1 MVLGKKPK
9 LVYTKV
15 TDILHTGGILLSDRK
30 KRKIEEK
37 PQAAKRT
44 AQAER
49 FHPDPAE
56 GLTAKQ
62 AEERV
67 RQGLHNGDSGIKS
80 KTEKQIILEN
90 TFTFFN
96 LLNFALAA
104 AVLLVGSPRN
114 ALFMGVIFSNIVIG
128 SFQGIRAKRT
138 IDKLSLISSPK
149 AKVLRDGRR
158 LNVQVSQI
166 VLDDIMLVSAGNQI
180 CSDAVVVEGECE
192 VNESLITGE
201 SDPILKQVG
210 DHLLSGSFVVSGS
223 CSAQVEHI
231 GAENYANKI
240 AGDAKYIKKRSSEI
254 MDSIDKIVKIIGFAI
269 VPIGI
274 LLFCKQ
280 FFLLGDTFQNSVV
293 STTAAIVGMIPEGLV
308 LLISLAFAVSVVK
321 LSTKK
326 TLVQD
331 MYCIE
336 TLARVDTLCL
346 DKTGTITEGTMQVDE
361 FVPFEGFGEN
371 DMTEPLTALVCNLTD
386 DNPTFAAL
394 QDRLTDQSPWKAAD
408 IVPFSS
414 ARKWSGAFFPGRGAY
429 VMGAGEFIL
438 RERFDEIKEQV
449 EGYSQNGQRVLLLAR
464 AENNFNDKDLPEDL
478 VPIGLVLISD
488 KIRREAPRTLR
499 YFADQGVDLKVIS
512 GDNAVTVANIARKAG
527 LDNADSYVDATTL
540 ETDEDIKEAVKK
552 YSVFGRVTPQ
562 QKLAFVK
569 ALKED
574 GHTVAMTGDGVND
587 VLALKEADCSIAM
600 ASGSDAAR
608 TVSNLVLLD
617 SNFESMPL
625 VVQEGRRSINNLQRS
640 SSLFLVK
647 TIFSALIGVLFIFLN
662 YSYPFEPIQQTLI
675 SSLTIGVPSFILALE
690 PNTDRLRGKFIN
702 NVIKMCI
709 PAALTMTVNILA
721 LCAISTP
728 LGLTDSEM
736 STIAVIVT
744 SMTGFIMLF
753 KVCTPFNG
761 LRGTLFGGLLSVFI
775 AAVLFF
781 GSFFSLVELTL
792 PMIIALLPLLT
803 LAIVVMLALLHFVD
817 HIIVSFNSPA
827 KTRKKR
833 RRKKNIRA

>member
-1 MVLGKKPK
+1 MSRKREKIQHEEPQTVR
-9 LVYTKV
+9 TK
-15 TDILHTGGILLSDRK
+15 T
-30 KRKIEEK
+30 
-37 PQAAKRT
+37 
-44 AQAER
+44 AER
-49 FHPDPAE
+49 FYPDPHE
-56 GLTAKQ
+56 GLTAEQ
-62 AEERV
+62 AAERV
-67 RQGLHNGDSGIKS
+67 KQGLHNGDSGIKT

-96 LLNFALAA
+96 LLNFVLAA
-104 AVLLVGSPRN
+104 AVILVGSPRN

-149 AKVLRDGRR
+149 AKVLRDGRK
-158 LNVQVSQI
+158 LNIRVEQI
-166 VLDDIMLVSAGNQI
+166 VLDDIMLLSAGNQI
-180 CSDAVVVEGECE
+180 CSDAVVAEGECE

-201 SDPILKQVG
+201 SDPILKRVG
-210 DHLLSGSFVVSGS
+210 DHLLSGSFIVSGT
-223 CSAQVEHI
+223 CSAQVEHV
-231 GAENYANKI
+231 GSENYASKI
-240 AGDAKYIKKRSSEI
+240 AGDAKYIKKRNSEI
-254 MDSIDKIVKIIGFAI
+254 MDSVDKIVKVIGFAI

-280 FFLLGDTFQNSVV
+280 YFLLGDNVQNSVV

-308 LLISLAFAVSVVK
+308 LLISLAFAVSVIK
-321 LSTKK
+321 LSSKK

-361 FVPFEGFGEN
+361 FVPFEGFTE
-371 DMTEPLTALVCNLTD
+371 DEMTEPLTALVCNLSD
-386 DNPTFAAL
+386 DNPTFMAL
-394 QDRLTDQSPWKAAD
+394 RDRLTEQSPWKATD
-408 IVPFSS
+408 IIPFSS
-414 ARKWSGAFFPGRGAY
+414 ARKWSGAFFPGRGTY

-438 RERFDEIKEQV
+438 HERFDEIKEQV
-449 EGYSQNGQRVLLLAR
+449 EEYSANGQRVLVLAF
-464 AENNFNDKDLPEDL
+464 AENNFNGKELPEGIE
-478 VPIGLVLISD
+478 PIGLVLISD
-488 KIRREAPRTLR
+488 KIRRQAPRTLR

-540 ETDEDIKEAVKK
+540 ETDADIREAVKK

-569 ALKED
+569 ALKAD

-617 SNFESMPL
+617 SNFASMPL

-690 PNTDRLRGKFIN
+690 PNTDRLRGKFIF

-721 LCAISTP
+721 LCAISAP
-728 LGLTDSEM
+728 LGLTDGEI
-736 STIAVIVT
+736 STLAVTVT
-744 SMTGFIMLF
+744 AMTGFIMLF

-761 LRGTLFGGLLSVFI
+761 LRGVLFGGLLSVFV

-781 GSFFSLVELTL
+781 GEFFSLTALTL
-792 PMIIALLPLLT
+792 PMLVALLPLLI
-803 LAIVVMLALLHFVD
+803 LAIVVMLALLHLVD
-817 HIIVSFNSPA
+817 HVITNSQSPVYMF
-827 KTRKKR
+827 RKRTKR
-833 RRKKNIRA
+833 H